1 VVSISPPRLGRAR
14 RRWDDYVVG
23 QSLERSAFA
32 GFSSRL
38 SAGLIDWLIVFAA
51 LWVAAII
58 QAVLG
63 LDGSVSVVLSL
74 ATALLPVLYFG
85 LFWSRDGQTVGMRT
99 TNIQMVDTRTWD
111 PPGWIRALL
120 RGFVA
125 VLTFIACGVPLVAA
139 FGDGPNPALVAA
151 VALSFAALALIGHL
165 WALRDPRRQSLQDRL
180 FGLAVVKAKPQG
192 EPTLATP
199 VSS

>member
-1 VVSISPPRLGRAR
+1 MDQPH
-14 RRWDDYVVG
+14 
-23 QSLERSAFA
+23 ERTAFA
-32 GFSSRL
+32 SFSSRL

-51 LWVAAII
+51 LWVAATI

-63 LDGSVSVVLSL
+63 LDSPVSVVLSL
-74 ATALLPVLYFG
+74 ATLLLPVVYFA

-99 TNIQMVDTRTWD
+99 TNIQMVDTRTLEHPTWT
-111 PPGWIRALL
+111 RASL
-120 RGFVA
+120 RGLVA

-165 WALRDPRRQSLQDRL
+165 WALRDPRRQSLQDRP
-180 FGLAVVKAKPQG
+180 FGLAVVKAKPQE

-199 VSS
+199 VSTSG